1 MTMLE
6 MDQYSARRV
15 QTAWR
20 PRRLDHPYITMKP
33 AFEAEQIRVF
43 GEMAHKG
50 YIYKGKKTVYWCPH
64 CETALAEAEIE
75 YADQKTPTI
84 YVKIPLVDAKDK
96 APEGAQG
103 KKTSMV
109 IWTTTPWTIP
119 QMSLLRSI
127 LILNMLGL
135 STGMKSSSWQVNLS
149 GKLLRNA
156 ASSLVRSLEQRRAG
170 IWNSWNVNILSRNIT
185 IVNPRL
191 PG

>member
-1 MTMLE
+1 MCHDYALKWINIQRE
-6 MDQYSARRV
+6 GFKRLGV
-15 QTAWR
+15 QGDW
-20 PRRLDHPYITMKP
+20 DHPYITMKP

-119 QMSLLRSI
+119 ANVAVTVNPDFEYAWVEYGDEV
-127 LILNMLGL
+127 LIL
-135 STGMKSSSWQVNLS
+135 
-149 GKLLRNA
+149 
-156 ASSLVRSLEQRRAG
+156 SL
-170 IWNSWNVNILSRNIT
+170 IHI
-185 IVNPRL
+185 
-191 PG
+191 